1 MINADIILIS
11 YYLLEFALS
20 LNFLFFSGEN
30 LQSVPSSLTSVT
42 ASNSVN
48 SVFTAKE
55 NVGVVL
61 LTVLNATAEDSGE
74 FACVASN
81 GIGGKA
87 SRNVS
92 FLLVRRKFIF

>member
-1 MINADIILIS
+1 M
-11 YYLLEFALS
+11 
-20 LNFLFFSGEN
+20 
-30 LQSVPSSLTSVT
+30 QSVPSSLTSVT

-92 FLLVRRKFIF
+92 FLLVRRKFIFEFLHFLQVRIITKVQLHNFKN

>member
-1 MINADIILIS
+1 M
-11 YYLLEFALS
+11 
-20 LNFLFFSGEN
+20 
-30 LQSVPSSLTSVT
+30 
-42 ASNSVN
+42 N

-92 FLLVRRKFIF
+92 FLLVRRKFILEFLHFFTGVSNVQEYLQTWYKG